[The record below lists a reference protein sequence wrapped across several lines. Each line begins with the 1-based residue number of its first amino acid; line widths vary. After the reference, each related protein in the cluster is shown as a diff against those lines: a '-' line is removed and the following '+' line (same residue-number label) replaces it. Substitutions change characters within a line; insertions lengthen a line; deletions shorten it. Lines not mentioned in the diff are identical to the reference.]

1 MAAKYRDE
9 AERWKRRLE
18 ESEAVNARLRQE
30 LAAVQRVY
38 SAGAAAAAANSVSA
52 AASCMHLI
60 TPPPGDSLDDNRTAD

>member
-38 SAGAAAAAANSVSA
+38 SAGAAAAANSVSA
-52 AASCMHLI
+52 AASCTHLI

>member
-18 ESEAVNARLRQE
+18 ESESVNARLRQE
-30 LAAVQRVY
+30 LATVQRVC
-38 SAGAAAAAANSVSA
+38 SAGAAAANSVSA
-52 AASCMHLI
+52 AASCTHLI